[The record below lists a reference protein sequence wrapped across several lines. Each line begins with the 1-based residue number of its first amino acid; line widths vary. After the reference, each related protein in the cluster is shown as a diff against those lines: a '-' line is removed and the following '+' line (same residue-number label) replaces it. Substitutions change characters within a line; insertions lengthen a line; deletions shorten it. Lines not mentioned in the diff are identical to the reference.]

1 MANMVD
7 PDQTPYFAASDLG
20 LNCLLRR
27 VSPNTKSKLDIYF
40 WNKYGKNLLVQIFRV
55 NTVIL
60 VEKKTNKQNI
70 FSFLY
75 LTVMFKILIRIIS
88 LK

>member
-20 LNCLLRR
+20 LHGLLRH
-27 VSPNTKSKLDIYF
+27 VSPKTNGKYDIYF

-60 VEKKTNKQNI
+60 VEN
-70 FSFLY
+70 L
-75 LTVMFKILIRIIS
+75 R
-88 LK
+88 

>member
-60 VEKKTNKQNI
+60 VEKKNRIFFFSVLNCNVQN
-70 FSFLY
+70 
-75 LTVMFKILIRIIS
+75 TH
-88 LK
+88 